1 MPHLIPLHSPRIIAL
16 LVLLMVAGCSSMGQI
31 QTRMP
36 EPLHTDSLS
45 ETELGW
51 WRARFH
57 ILWESDEAPSWNVD
71 LILAH
76 QIVLPILQQHNNA
89 IVLWRFHRRAARDEH
104 GHRFSFIFYASPA
117 TAFDIFH
124 AFMNDPLLD
133 RLKFTGLI
141 TRAVYD
147 DPSVLEKPNIEDAT
161 DRHWSDIVRRTWP
174 YYIMGVSRMWLNMVS
189 EIAVLQPDGDNI
201 STISELMAFYQQ
213 VNATLSQMWREEGRH
228 AFLHHLN
235 ALFGYEPLIY
245 YEKRMLTF

>member
-1 MPHLIPLHSPRIIAL
+1 
-16 LVLLMVAGCSSMGQI
+16 MVAGCSSMGQI
-31 QTRMP
+31 QTQMLK
-36 EPLHTDSLS
+36 PLHADTLP

-57 ILWESDEAPSWNVD
+57 ILWGAAEAPSWNVD

-76 QIVLPILQQHNNA
+76 QIVLPILQQHKNA

-141 TRAVYD
+141 TRTVYD
-147 DPSVLEKPNIEDAT
+147 DPSVLAKPNIEDTT

-201 STISELMAFYQQ
+201 STISELMAFYQG
-213 VNATLSQMWREEGRH
+213 VNTTLSQMWAEEGRH
-228 AFLHHLN
+228 AYLHHLN

-245 YEKRMLTF
+245 YEKKMLIF

>member
-1 MPHLIPLHSPRIIAL
+1 MPRLICSHIWRIVAL
-16 LVLLMVAGCSSMGQI
+16 MVLLMAAGCSSMGQL
-31 QTRMP
+31 QTRTPQTLTP
-36 EPLHTDSLS
+36 ESLPAD
-45 ETELGW
+45 ELGW

-57 ILWESDEAPSWNVD
+57 ILWGPDEAPSWNAD

-76 QIVLPILQQHNNA
+76 QIVLPVLQQHKDA
-89 IVLWRFHRRAARDEH
+89 IVLWRFHRRAARDEF

-133 RLKFTGLI
+133 RLKYTGLI
-141 TRAVYD
+141 TEAVYD
-147 DPSVLEKPNIEDAT
+147 DPSVITQPNIADAT
-161 DRHWSDIVRRTWP
+161 DRHWSDVVRRTWP
-174 YYIMGVSRMWLNMVS
+174 YYIMGVSRMWLNMIA
-189 EIAVLQPDGDNI
+189 EIAVRQPDGEYF
-201 STISELMAFYQQ
+201 STVSELMAFYQE
-213 VNATLSQMWREEGRH
+213 VNTTLSELWRQEGRH